1 MGAGMRHVV
10 AIGVLAAVL
19 GGCAM
24 MLAALVFYPRVFAF
38 TLVTGVLSLLFAG
51 VYGCCWAIAGDL
63 IKWWRS

>member
-1 MGAGMRHVV
+1 
-10 AIGVLAAVL
+10 
-19 GGCAM
+19 M